1 MAFLPK
7 NIEIIASNAKN
18 GLGDNLFIKIIIA
31 IVLIA
36 LTSAMF
42 PSPEI
47 FEYDYKVGTVW
58 IEKDLIAPFSFPV
71 YKNQAKYEN
80 DKKEAISSVHKV
92 FTVDDAVASAQVESL
107 RAYLKYLKSFHEI
120 QNKLKKNPTSADS
133 LKFDNLRLLLPPGIT
148 PHDIEAINRTTDL
161 DEMESFLLKTTGDI
175 LNRGIIN
182 QRHSSIQIREIA
194 IRKGNTETILPVH
207 NYFDLDSALVSIRG
221 KIFER
226 YSKYELASLAIKIVE
241 PVIRTNIIFN
251 QAETD
256 ALISAAVENVPLTVG
271 FVQENERI
279 VSKHERIT
287 PEIKLKLE
295 SFGKAKI
302 DRGTYGE
309 RIIRKVGVVFHTTL
323 ILLLY
328 GIYIYLFRKRI
339 FHDNSKLAMIA
350 ILILMQAFFAHLSVK
365 IDVNA
370 PIQYLIFLPA
380 SAMLLTIIFDS
391 RVAFYGTVVMALLI
405 AGIRGNDY
413 DIALASLVAGALAA
427 YTVRDIKHRT
437 QIFRSLVFIFSGYAL
452 TIIALSLERFETFTV
467 FLQELTFAFANAVFS
482 PVLTYGLLIFFE
494 KSFRIT
500 TDLTLLE
507 LSDQNHPLL
516 KILREKASGTFH
528 HSMTIGTLAEA
539 AADAIKANSILARV
553 GGYYHDIGK
562 SLKPEYYAENEVQ
575 KKSRHHRLTARMST
589 LVIISH
595 VKEGMELAREYSL
608 PESVIDFI
616 PQHHGTTLIS
626 YFYEKA
632 MKQAAV
638 KKLTVEVREE
648 DYRYPGPKP
657 QSKEAGIVM
666 LADVVEAYTRSMP
679 DPTPEK
685 LESAI
690 DNRIKT
696 RFIEGQLDEC
706 ELTLRDLTKIKEA
719 FLNIL
724 TGIYH
729 QRIEYPK
736 TQITE
741 SANDNRQQGE
751 ENHNNIRL
759 I

>member
-241 PVIRTNIIFN
+241 PVIRPNIIFN

>member
-182 QRHSSIQIREIA
+182 QRHSSIQTREIA

-241 PVIRTNIIFN
+241 PVIRPNIIFN

-741 SANDNRQQGE
+741 SANNS
-751 ENHNNIRL
+751 IL

>member
-18 GLGDNLFIKIIIA
+18 GLGDNLFIKINIA

-58 IEKDLIAPFSFPV
+58 TEKDLIAPFSFPV

-92 FTVDDAVASAQVESL
+92 FTFDDAVASAQVESL
-107 RAYLKYLKSFHEI
+107 RAYFKYLKSFHEI

-207 NYFDLDSALVSIRG
+207 NYFDLDSAFVSIRG

-241 PVIRTNIIFN
+241 QVIRPNIIFN

-452 TIIALSLERFETFTV
+452 TIIARSLERFETFTV

-528 HSMTIGTLAEA
+528 HSMMIGTLAEA

-638 KKLTVEVREE
+638 KKLTVEVRDE

-729 QRIEYPK
+729 QRIEYPQ

-741 SANDNRQQGE
+741 SANDNR
-751 ENHNNIRL
+751 
-759 I
+759 

>member
-18 GLGDNLFIKIIIA
+18 GLGNNLFIKIIIA

-58 IEKDLIAPFSFPV
+58 TEKDLIAPFSFPV

-120 QNKLKKNPTSADS
+120 QNKLKKNPTSTDS

-182 QRHSSIQIREIA
+182 QRHSSIQTREIA

-241 PVIRTNIIFN
+241 PVIRPNIIFN

-309 RIIRKVGVVFHTTL
+309 RIIRKVGIVFHTTL

-528 HSMTIGTLAEA
+528 HSMTIGTLADA

-562 SLKPEYYAENEVQ
+562 SLKPEYYAENKVQ

-741 SANDNRQQGE
+741 SANEQLA
-751 ENHNNIRL
+751 NNSRL